1 MGLTSKENIFQG
13 RGMAKLN
20 LKETKT
26 LLLLAL
32 AGGGLLASS
41 ESIATLALLL
51 AILQLWTSKEG

>member
-1 MGLTSKENIFQG
+1 
-13 RGMAKLN
+13 MAKLN